1 MNQYRC
7 ETCTNKDDC
16 DEYESQ
22 AVRDVSIRCGLTCHS
37 DFQSERYRPVCYP
50 DCENEKRIRK
60 DAQETVIDRVI
71 LEMVY
76 SEKGFPKTVKEF
88 SERITQLRQQAGE

>member
-16 DEYESQ
+16 GEYESQ

-37 DFQSERYRPVCYP
+37 DFQSER
-50 DCENEKRIRK
+50 
-60 DAQETVIDRVI
+60 ETVLDELKRDLKTRFVSSDSQWGRGRNSGLLECCNIID
-71 LEMVY
+71 EY
-76 SEKGFPKTVKEF
+76 
-88 SERITQLRQQAGE
+88 LRQAGEP

>member
-1 MNQYRC
+1 MTGYIITEEELLDTRSYIYH
-7 ETCTNKDDC
+7 E
-16 DEYESQ
+16 DEE
-22 AVRDVSIRCGLTCHS
+22 AFIKIERNVRSHPY
-37 DFQSERYRPVCYP
+37 QSERYRPVCYP

>member
-1 MNQYRC
+1 MTQYRC

-37 DFQSERYRPVCYP
+37 DFQSERDKVLDKFKDCIMRVDLLKKYFDIQMPVAKV
-50 DCENEKRIRK
+50 E
-60 DAQETVIDRVI
+60 
-71 LEMVY
+71 
-76 SEKGFPKTVKEF
+76 
-88 SERITQLRQQAGE
+88 